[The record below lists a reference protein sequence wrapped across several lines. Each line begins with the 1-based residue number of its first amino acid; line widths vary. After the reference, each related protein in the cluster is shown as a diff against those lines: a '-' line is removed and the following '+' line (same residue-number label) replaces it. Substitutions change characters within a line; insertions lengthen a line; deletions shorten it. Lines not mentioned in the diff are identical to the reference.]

1 MRSRENYTPFVTTGF
16 GLTLAI
22 LLVFQVYSV
31 REPSRIQVVE
41 SADRAAAVKAGRDLY
56 ADNCVACHGANGEGK
71 AGPALNSSELLK
83 MTADQTFF
91 SLIRTGVPGTVMPA
105 WGQTFGGPFTDE
117 QTSQL
122 VAFIRA
128 WEPTAPQ
135 IIPVVIAPD
144 PIRGA
149 TIFAN
154 TCFTCHGE
162 NGKGT
167 TRAPALNDLTRLKEF
182 DDLWYRNTISRGRP
196 AKGMPTWGTVLSP
209 MQINDVVALLAAW
222 RQGQTIAPAVVSNT
236 KHLSNALF
244 ALRQF
249 DSLDAVFYLSA
260 ASSQA
265 DASKAKEIRAVLDL
279 IKANHLFE
287 AESRLIALL
296 PPTEMGKELY
306 ESNCAPCHD
315 SDGSGGLGKKLQ
327 NNKFIQSKSDKELV
341 AFILTGRKG
350 TAMNGFQN
358 IIGEDEL
365 INVVALM
372 RVWQK

>member
-1 MRSRENYTPFVTTGF
+1 MQPRENYTPFVTTGF

-22 LLVFQVYSV
+22 LLVFQVYIV

-56 ADNCVACHGANGEGK
+56 ADNCVACHGANGDGK
-71 AGPALNSSELLK
+71 VGPALNSRELLK
-83 MTADQTFF
+83 MTADPTFF

-135 IIPVVIAPD
+135 IAPIVVEPD
-144 PIRGA
+144 PVRGA

-167 TRAPALNDLTRLKEF
+167 TRAPALNDPARLKEF
-182 DDLWYRNTISRGRP
+182 DDVWYRNTISHGRP

-209 MQINDVVALLAAW
+209 MQINDLVALLAAW
-222 RQGQTIAPAVVSNT
+222 RQGQTITPSTVSTT
-236 KHLSNALF
+236 KQLSNALF

-265 DASKAKEIRAVLDL
+265 DAAKAKEVRAVLDL

-306 ESNCAPCHD
+306 ESNCAPCHA

-327 NNKFIQSKSDKELV
+327 NNKFVQSKSDKELV

-358 IIGEDEL
+358 IIGEEEL

-372 RVWQK
+372 RTWQK

>member
-22 LLVFQVYSV
+22 LLVFQVYIV

-41 SADRAAAVKAGRDLY
+41 SADRAEAVKAGRDLY
-56 ADNCVACHGANGEGK
+56 ADNCVACHGATGEGK

-91 SLIRTGVPGTVMPA
+91 SLIRSGIPGTVMPA

-117 QTSQL
+117 QVTQL
-122 VAFIRA
+122 VAFVRA

-144 PIRGA
+144 PVRGA

-222 RQGQTIAPAVVSNT
+222 RQGQTIAPAAVSNT

-265 DASKAKEIRAVLDL
+265 DASKAKEIRAVIDL

-306 ESNCAPCHD
+306 ESNCAPCHE
-315 SDGSGGLGKKLQ
+315 SDGSGGLGKRLL

-341 AFILTGRKG
+341 SFILTGRKG
-350 TAMNGFQN
+350 TAMNGFKN

>member
-1 MRSRENYTPFVTTGF
+1 MRPRENYTPFVTTGF

-41 SADRAAAVKAGRDLY
+41 SADRAAAVKAGRVLY
-56 ADNCVACHGANGEGK
+56 ADNCVACHGTNGEGK
-71 AGPALNSSELLK
+71 VGPAINSKELLK

-91 SLIRTGVPGTVMPA
+91 SLIQTGVPGSVMPA

-167 TRAPALNDLTRLKEF
+167 ARAPALNDPARLKEF
-182 DDLWYRNTISRGRP
+182 DDLWYRSTISHGRP

-209 MQINDVVALLAAW
+209 MQINDLVALLAAW
-222 RQGQTIAPAVVSNT
+222 RQGQTIAPSTVSNT

-265 DASKAKEIRAVLDL
+265 DAAKTKEIRAVIDL

-287 AESRLIALL
+287 AESSLIALL

-306 ESNCAPCHD
+306 ESNCAPCHA

-327 NNKFIQSKSDKELV
+327 NNKFVQSKSDKELV
-341 AFILTGRKG
+341 SFILTGRKG

-365 INVVALM
+365 INVVALL
-372 RVWQK
+372 RTWQK

>member
-1 MRSRENYTPFVTTGF
+1 MQPRENYTPFVTTGF

-22 LLVFQVYSV
+22 LLVFQVYIV

-56 ADNCVACHGANGEGK
+56 ADNCVACHGANGDGK
-71 AGPALNSSELLK
+71 VGPALNSRELLK
-83 MTADQTFF
+83 MTADPTFF

-135 IIPVVIAPD
+135 IAPIVVEPD
-144 PIRGA
+144 PVRGA

-167 TRAPALNDLTRLKEF
+167 TRAPAINDPARLKEF
-182 DDLWYRNTISRGRP
+182 DDVWYRNTISHGRP

-209 MQINDVVALLAAW
+209 MQINDLVALLAAW
-222 RQGQTIAPAVVSNT
+222 RQGQTITPSTVSTT
-236 KHLSNALF
+236 KQLSNALF

-265 DASKAKEIRAVLDL
+265 DAAKAKEVRAVLDL

-306 ESNCAPCHD
+306 ESNCAPCHA

-327 NNKFIQSKSDKELV
+327 NNKFVQSKSDKELV

-358 IIGEDEL
+358 IIGEEEL

-372 RVWQK
+372 RTWQK

>member
-1 MRSRENYTPFVTTGF
+1 MRPRENYTPFVTTGF
-16 GLTLAI
+16 GLTLAV
-22 LLVFQVYSV
+22 LLVLQVYIV

-41 SADRAAAVKAGRDLY
+41 SADRAEAVKAGRDLY
-56 ADNCVACHGANGEGK
+56 ADNCVACHGVNGEGK
-71 AGPALNSSELLK
+71 VGPVLNSKELLK

-105 WGQTFGGPFTDE
+105 WGQSFGGPFTDE

-128 WEPTAPQ
+128 WELTAPQ
-135 IIPVVIAPD
+135 IAPIVIAPD
-144 PIRGA
+144 PVRGA

-167 TRAPALNDLTRLKEF
+167 TRAPALNDPARLKEF
-182 DDLWYRNTISRGRP
+182 DDLWYRNTISHGRP

-209 MQINDVVALLAAW
+209 MQINDLVALLAAW
-222 RQGQTIAPAVVSNT
+222 RQGQTIDPSTVSTT
-236 KHLSNALF
+236 KQLSNALF

-265 DASKAKEIRAVLDL
+265 DAAKAKEIRAVLDL

-287 AESRLIALL
+287 AESALIALL

-306 ESNCAPCHD
+306 ESNCAPCHA

-341 AFILTGRKG
+341 TFILTGRKG

-365 INVVALM
+365 INVVVLM
-372 RVWQK
+372 RTWQK

>member
-1 MRSRENYTPFVTTGF
+1 MRPRENYTPFVTTGF
-16 GLTLAI
+16 SLTLAV
-22 LLVFQVYSV
+22 LLVFQVYIV
-31 REPSRIQVVE
+31 REPSRIQTVE
-41 SADRAAAVKAGRDLY
+41 SADRAAAVKAGRVLY
-56 ADNCVACHGANGEGK
+56 ADNCVACHGVNGEGK
-71 AGPALNSSELLK
+71 VGPAINSKELLK
-83 MTADQTFF
+83 TTADQTFF
-91 SLIRTGVPGTVMPA
+91 SLIQTGVPSSVMPA

-117 QTSQL
+117 QTAQL

-135 IIPVVIAPD
+135 ITPMVIAPD

-167 TRAPALNDLTRLKEF
+167 TRAPALNDPARLKEL

-209 MQINDVVALLAAW
+209 MQINDLVALLAAW
-222 RQGQTIAPAVVSNT
+222 RQGQTITPAALSTT
-236 KHLSNALF
+236 KQLSNALF

-249 DSLDAVFYLSA
+249 DSLDAAFYLSA

-265 DASKAKEIRAVLDL
+265 DDSKTKDIRAVLDL
-279 IKANHLFE
+279 IKANRLFE
-287 AESRLIALL
+287 AEARLIALL

-306 ESNCAPCHD
+306 ESNCAPCHA
-315 SDGSGGLGKKLQ
+315 SDGSGGLGKKLL

-341 AFILTGRKG
+341 SFILTGRNG

-372 RVWQK
+372 RTWQK